1 MPPVPELGTIVPIL
15 GTNRL
20 APRRTSI
27 TDALFSRTQQR
38 VLGLLFGAPERSF
51 FATEIIERAG
61 AGRGSVQRELE
72 RLADSGLVTVTRVG
86 NQKHYQANATAP
98 VFGEL
103 RSLILKT
110 SGIADPIR
118 QALRPLARKIDL
130 ALVYGSVARGEAHA
144 GSDVDLLVV
153 SDDLLL
159 EQLYAR
165 VLAAEKTLGRRINP
179 TLYTPEEFRKRR
191 QNSSFVQK
199 VLAGPV
205 IPLIGTIDAEA
216 GTR

>member
-1 MPPVPELGTIVPIL
+1 MSWGFCSGE
-15 GTNRL
+15 
-20 APRRTSI
+20 
-27 TDALFSRTQQR
+27 
-38 VLGLLFGAPERSF
+38 PERSF
-51 FATEIIERAG
+51 FATEVIGRAG

-86 NQKHYQANATAP
+86 NQKHYQANANAP
-98 VFGEL
+98 VFPEL

-118 QALRPLARKIDL
+118 EALRPLARKIDL
-130 ALVYGSVARGEAHA
+130 AFVYGSVARGEAHA

-165 VLAAEKTLGRRINP
+165 VLAAEKTLGRRISP
-179 TLYTPEEFRKRR
+179 TLYTSEEFRKRR
-191 QNSSFVQK
+191 QSSSFVQK

-216 GTR
+216 GAR

>member
-1 MPPVPELGTIVPIL
+1 M
-15 GTNRL
+15 
-20 APRRTSI
+20 S
-27 TDALFSRTQQR
+27 
-38 VLGLLFGAPERSF
+38 ERS
-51 FATEIIERAG
+51 
-61 AGRGSVQRELE
+61 S
-72 RLADSGLVTVTRVG
+72 
-86 NQKHYQANATAP
+86 P
-98 VFGEL
+98 
-103 RSLILKT
+103 
-110 SGIADPIR
+110 
-118 QALRPLARKIDL
+118 
-130 ALVYGSVARGEAHA
+130 HA

-159 EQLYAR
+159 EQLYAC
-165 VLAAEKTLGRRINP
+165 VLVAEKTLGRRINP

>member
-1 MPPVPELGTIVPIL
+1 MGTGRIA
-15 GTNRL
+15 T
-20 APRRTSI
+20 RRTSI

-38 VLGLLFGAPERSF
+38 VLGLLFGDPERSF
-51 FATEIIERAG
+51 FATEIIDRAS

-72 RLADSGLVTVTRVG
+72 RLTESGLVTVTRVG
-86 NQKHYQANATAP
+86 NQKHYQANAKAP
-98 VFGEL
+98 VFAEL

-130 ALVYGSVARGEAHA
+130 ALIYGSVARGEAHA

-153 SDDLLL
+153 SDALLL

-165 VLAAEKTLGRRINP
+165 ILAAEKTLGRSIHP
-179 TLYTPEEFRKRR
+179 TLYTSEEFRKRR
-191 QNSSFVQK
+191 QSSSFVQK

>member
-1 MPPVPELGTIVPIL
+1 MGTGRV
-15 GTNRL
+15 

-38 VLGLLFGAPERSF
+38 VLGLLFGEPERSF

-86 NQKHYQANATAP
+86 NQKHYQANAKAP
-98 VFGEL
+98 VFSEL

-118 QALRPLARKIDL
+118 QALRPLAPRIDL

-153 SDDLLL
+153 SEDLLL